1 MKVRKQ
7 VVEIL
12 LEYFLHSSDYHESLH
27 VNADEIKNIKQPGN
41 TNEVLFIQRI
51 GHNDQNN

>member
-27 VNADEIKNIKQPGN
+27 VNADEIKNIKQTGN
-41 TNEVLFIQRI
+41 ANEVLFIQRT